1 MSIPSQDY
9 AALSEDAYKDRAVG
23 RRAPGQEEAVTLNGH
38 QYKVLEHVNNS
49 RNGYQ
54 GTVYQR
60 VDTKEIVVSHR
71 GTEQIFLD
79 GVVTD
84 GAMVTA
90 RTNLQAK
97 DAIALTERA
106 MEYAQKQGANT
117 GHAPAVTVT
126 GHSLGGTLAQISAHH
141 FDLKGETFN
150 AFGAASLSYRIPK
163 GGDSM
168 INHVMAADPV
178 SAASPHYGQVRIY
191 ASAQEIKTLEAS
203 GFSNS
208 KYNALIPDRPLIAAA
223 ASLDSHKMVNFLDSG
238 SVLGSEQAKT
248 RASTNARMIDEYRDD
263 IGERRGATTVISRG
277 PVGGAVDLIDNLRGP
292 LPAGEP
298 ARREAEKRQHSH
310 TSLNM
315 DDSRHPGNPLFNDA
329 QRGVYAQDSRVGR
342 PSDQLSDQLAGTLA
356 AQMHAAGGKRI
367 DSVVMSNDAANTFAV
382 QGNQN
387 DPAHLRVTVDT
398 MLAMNTPLEQSSRK
412 VEEQAVSQRQEQER
426 NQEQVQSNSRTMMG

>member
-1 MSIPSQDY
+1 MTIPSQDY
-9 AALSEDAYKDRAVG
+9 AALSDDAYKDRAVG
-23 RRAPGQEEAVTLNGH
+23 RRAPGEEEPVTLNGH
-38 QYKVLEHVNNS
+38 QYKVLEHVNNT

-54 GTVYQR
+54 GTIYQR

-71 GTEQIFLD
+71 GTEQILLD

-106 MEYAQKQGANT
+106 MIIADRAIVGRDHKPE
-117 GHAPAVTVT
+117 VTVT
-126 GHSLGGTLAQISAHH
+126 GHSLGGTLAQISAHY

-150 AFGAASLSYRIPK
+150 AFGAASLSYRIPE
-163 GGDSM
+163 GGNRM
-168 INHVMAADPV
+168 VNHVMAADPV

-208 KYNALIPDRPLIAAA
+208 KFNALIPDRPLIAAA
-223 ASLDSHKMVNFLDSG
+223 ASLGSHKLGNFLNSG

-248 RASTNARMIDEYRDD
+248 RAHTNARMIDEYRDD
-263 IGERRGATTVISRG
+263 IGERRAATTIISRG
-277 PVGGAVDLIDNLRGP
+277 TVGGAVDLIDNLRGP

-298 ARREAEKRQHSH
+298 AKREAEKHQRSH
-310 TSLNM
+310 TSLRM
-315 DDSRHPGNPLFNDA
+315 DDASHPGNPLFTDA
-329 QRGVYAQDSRVGR
+329 QRGVYAQDTRVGR
-342 PSDQLSDQLAGTLA
+342 TPDQFSDQLAGSLA

-367 DSVVMSNDAANTFAV
+367 DSVVMSNDASNTFAV

-387 DPAHLRVTVDT
+387 DPAHLRVNVDT

-412 VEEQAVSQRQEQER
+412 VEEQAASQRQEQDR
-426 NQEQVQSNSRTMMG
+426 NQELTQSSSRTMMG

>member
-38 QYKVLEHVNNS
+38 QYKVLEHVDNS

-223 ASLDSHKMVNFLDSG
+223 ASLGSHKMANFLDSG

-298 ARREAEKRQHSH
+298 ARREAEKRQNSH

-412 VEEQAVSQRQEQER
+412 VVEQAVSQHQEQER
-426 NQEQVQSNSRTMMG
+426 SQEQVQSNSRAMMG